1 MTPDPCP
8 HCGREVPAPARRD
21 ERGLFITHACDE
33 CWEQQRQWRLER
45 RRATII
51 MEDDDEG
58 ASE

>member
-1 MTPDPCP
+1 MTPDLCP

-33 CWEQQRQWRLER
+33 CWEQQRQWKWDDTA
-45 RRATII
+45 RARAIT
-51 MEDDDEG
+51 DDEG